1 VIQPRHFDPSI
12 RLKNPRVARA
22 ATERRLVR
30 KSRERYAS
38 IVRVSFAIGGLLV
51 LFMGYVVLTSSL
63 TGMSYAVAKA
73 HQQREALLEE
83 TLRLDDRIAALQS
96 DERLSAMAGRLGMK
110 DPQRIALVRLSRPQT
125 AADRPRVAVLSS
137 LAGFFMPATR
147 QR

>member
-1 VIQPRHFDPSI
+1 VIQPRHFDRPI

-22 ATERRLVR
+22 ATERRMVR
-30 KSRERYAS
+30 KSRERYSS

-63 TGMSYAVAKA
+63 TGMSYAVARA

-96 DERLSAMAGRLGMK
+96 DERLSAMAGRMGMK
-110 DPQRIALVRLSRPQT
+110 DPQQIAVVRLRRSQT
-125 AADRPRVAVLSS
+125 TGDRPRVAVLSS
-137 LAGFFMPATR
+137 LAGFFLPGR

>member
-1 VIQPRHFDPSI
+1 M
-12 RLKNPRVARA
+12 
-22 ATERRLVR
+22 R

-96 DERLSAMAGRLGMK
+96 DERLSAMAARLGMK
-110 DPQRIALVRLSRPQT
+110 DPLRIALVRLSRPQT
-125 AADRPRVAVLSS
+125 AGDRPRVAVLSS